1 MKLEFLILA
10 DFVEA
15 VNGKLYVMGGG
26 WDQSRN
32 QAYPATIRAGI
43 AVGLLVP
50 WEQTNERISVRL
62 TVVDEDGNSVVPEIG
77 SEVEV
82 GRAPGVRP
90 GIQQRAVLAINAMF
104 PVPRPARY
112 EIVATAGTEGQELR
126 VTFEALLAGGPLLQI
141 G

>member
-32 QAYPATIRAGI
+32 PAYPATIRAGI
-43 AVGLLVP
+43 AVGLLVA
-50 WEQTNERISVRL
+50 WEETNERIPIRL
-62 TVVDEDGNSVVPEIG
+62 SIVDEDGKSVVPEIG

-82 GRAPGVRP
+82 GRAPGVRQ
-90 GIQQRAVLAINAMF
+90 GIQQRALLAINAMF

-112 EIVATAGTEGQELR
+112 EIVATAGSEKQELR
-126 VTFEALLAGGPLLQI
+126 VAFEALLAGGPSLQI